1 MIKLK
6 ELIELKSMIY
16 SEEVKPKHQDRIDM
30 KLSVFR
36 EGLQLPYSKGFTM
49 KPDNDSDT
57 TMRELKYLS
66 KIKLNIDEVKKGDEI
81 KDNFLPLIEKNNI
94 PISESFVKKV
104 IKESAKFIMKLK
116 YHYNRPRPYQVA
128 EVYGID
134 LNGVELDSMKTPS
147 YPSGHATQGY
157 LVGEILTQF
166 DPQNS
171 ITYRQKAEDIA
182 HSRIVAKAHY
192 PSDKA
197 YGKSVARALFKGMKK

>member
-66 KIKLNIDEVKKGDEI
+66 KIKLNIDEVKKGDEV

-128 EVYGID
+128 EV
-134 LNGVELDSMKTPS
+134 L
-147 YPSGHATQGY
+147 
-157 LVGEILTQF
+157 
-166 DPQNS
+166 
-171 ITYRQKAEDIA
+171 
-182 HSRIVAKAHY
+182 
-192 PSDKA
+192 
-197 YGKSVARALFKGMKK
+197 